1 MGDASLK
8 AHHERVER
16 GVTAARAYLQAQFPG
31 YTVETA
37 EHSSDDFMRGVRTF
51 RVRNGSEQF
60 LMRVSDEV
68 LDLDTDGVSAHLQ
81 KFGIARALRQVSTGM
96 ALLVTTSG
104 ASTSALIRPA
114 TRPAAWPPKGEEHP
128 RSDGPSTGRP
138 PVKK

>member
-16 GVTAARAYLQAQFPG
+16 GVAAALAYLQAQFPG
-31 YTVETA
+31 YAVETA
-37 EHSSDDFMRGVRTF
+37 EHSSDDFARSVRTF
-51 RVRNGSEQF
+51 RVCKGGEQL

-81 KFGIARALRQVSTGM
+81 KFGVARALRQVSSGM

-104 ASTSALIRPA
+104 ARASALIRPA
-114 TRPAAWPPKGEEHP
+114 TRPASPPKREEHARP
-128 RSDGPSTGRP
+128 DAPATGGRP
-138 PVKK
+138 TKT